1 MKTDN
6 YGDLFLARHKFRL
19 LIRGWR
25 CVPCSGRLSPC
36 FHLERRSLCRSNESD
51 VTYCLLTFPAL
62 PLRTY
67 NFPPLP
73 LSSSLHPVSSA
84 KVTIASRMILS
95 YDILFNS
102 VSFCIFCLIML
113 SRILQSFSFT
123 LPWMLLIVQYVSD
136 EQVIYQ
142 LWYYGN
148 IMIITDDDNYDS

>member
-95 YDILFNS
+95 YIPHDILFNS

-113 SRILQSFSFT
+113 SRILQSQLHT
-123 LPWMLLIVQYVSD
+123 AVDVINCAIRIGRASD
-136 EQVIYQ
+136 IPTVI
-142 LWYYGN
+142 LWEH
-148 IMIITDDDNYDS
+148 YDYHWWR